1 MQMLEP
7 DFWKGR
13 GRYSKQALSRKIV
26 DERPIHIPDNSLGK
40 VADK

>member
-13 GRYSKQALSRKIV
+13 GRYSKQATCRKV
-26 DERPIHIPDNSLGK
+26 KDEPPYSPQQEQGSEEED
-40 VADK
+40 

>member
-13 GRYSKQALSRKIV
+13 GRYSKTALSRKII
-26 DERPIHIPDNSLGK
+26 DESPIQIP
-40 VADK
+40 ADPLDKAAEK